1 MIGTQRVT
9 THGTTPTP
17 RARTPG
23 TAPVILT
30 LKKLALNALT
40 TSQVEAA
47 LCDIK
52 FKEAVKEFRSK
63 SHLIMLPF
71 AEFKGQPL
79 PVLGRVSK
87 SEFGDYIGK
96 LILT

>member
-1 MIGTQRVT
+1 LICTQK
-9 THGTTPTP
+9 GTTPGTTP
-17 RARTPG
+17 RARTPW
-23 TAPVILT
+23 TAPVLT

-40 TSQVEAA
+40 TSQVEGA
-47 LCDIK
+47 LCDMK
-52 FKEAVKEFRSK
+52 FKEAVKEFRTK
-63 SHLIMLPF
+63 SHLIVLPF
-71 AEFKGQPL
+71 PEFKGQPL